1 MLKTL
6 IRVRLRGLLDS
17 MLNRRRG
24 KAGTDGKKRLLLLA
38 IVAIYCIAV
47 FGFLFGSMFYIMREP
62 FAMLGM
68 DWLYFSMAAIMATM
82 LCFFGSVFM
91 TQSLIYEAKDN
102 ELLLSMPVRPSAIVG
117 SRIII
122 LLLLN
127 MGFSLIILLPCGIVA
142 CMTGAVT
149 VSGVITY
156 AVCALLL
163 PLLPSVLSCI
173 LGGVIALVTSRMRNK
188 NIFSLILSLVF
199 LGAYFTVCF
208 NMQSYI
214 TKLVDNGAA
223 IGAAVEKA
231 LPPFYA
237 FGVAISE
244 GNILQML
251 HFAAWCVI
259 PFAIAVLLLAR
270 SFITI
275 ATAKR
280 GASKPVYHA
289 KRLQSSSVRWAMTKK
304 ELRRLLSSSSYMLNG
319 CLGAVM
325 AVAIAVLCAVKGKGI
340 LQSVANIYAGG
351 ADVTSF
357 IMPFACLIECL
368 TLSINIISAPSLS
381 LEGKSFW
388 LLQSAP
394 VNAGDVLL
402 PKAYMH
408 MLIAMPAGL
417 IASLIFVLVL
427 PMTVPEIV
435 LIFIL
440 PQALTAFMAL
450 FGVVMNLRF
459 PRFDYSN
466 ETAVI
471 KQSTSVTVTM
481 FTGMGIVLLPML
493 LYILV
498 LRKFMSVMTLM
509 IIAAALLIAA
519 SAVLYDHL
527 AHRSQAAYDA
537 LNQGG

>member
-17 MLNRRRG
+17 MLSRRRG
-24 KAGTDGKKRLLLLA
+24 KTRTDGKKRLILLA
-38 IVAIYCIAV
+38 FLAVYCIAV

-62 FAMLGM
+62 FAALGM
-68 DWLYFSMAAIMATM
+68 DWLYFSMAAILATM

-117 SRIII
+117 SRVII

-127 MGFSLIILLPCGIVA
+127 LGFSLIILLPCGIVA
-142 CMTGAVT
+142 CMTGTVT
-149 VSGVITY
+149 AGGVVTY
-156 AVCALLL
+156 IICGFLL

-173 LGGVIALVTSRMRNK
+173 LGGVIALITSRLRNK
-188 NIFSLILSLVF
+188 NIFSLVLSLIF
-199 LGAYFTVCF
+199 LGAYFAVCF
-208 NMQSYI
+208 NMQNYV
-214 TKLVDNGAA
+214 TKLVENGAA

-231 LPPFYA
+231 MPPFYA

-244 GNILQML
+244 GNALQLL

-270 SFITI
+270 GFITI

-289 KRLQSSSVRWAMTKK
+289 KRLQASSVRWAMTKK
-304 ELRRLLSSSSYMLNG
+304 ELRRLISSSTYMLNG
-319 CLGAVM
+319 CLGAIM
-325 AVAIAVLCAVKGKGI
+325 AVAIAVLCAIKGKGI

-351 ADVTSF
+351 ADITSF
-357 IMPFACLIECL
+357 IMPFACLMECL
-368 TLSINIISAPSLS
+368 TLSMNIISAPSLS

-394 VNAGDVLL
+394 VTAGDVLL

-408 MLIAMPAGL
+408 MLVAMPAGL
-417 IASLIFVLVL
+417 IASLVFVLVL
-427 PMTVPEIV
+427 PMNALEIV

-440 PQALTAFMAL
+440 PQALVAFLAL
-450 FGVVMNLRF
+450 LGVVMNLHF

-466 ETAVI
+466 ESAVI

-493 LYILV
+493 IYILV
-498 LRKFMSVMTLM
+498 LKKYMSVMTLM
-509 IIAAALLIAA
+509 IIMAALLIIA
-519 SAVLYDHL
+519 SAVLYDRL
-527 AHRSQAAYDA
+527 ANRSQEAYNA

>member
-17 MLNRRRG
+17 MYNKRRS
-24 KAGTDGKKRLLLLA
+24 KAGTIGKQKIILIAFL
-38 IVAIYCIAV
+38 AIYCIGV
-47 FGFLFGSMFYIMREP
+47 FGFLFGSMFFAMREP

-68 DWLYFSMAAIMATM
+68 DWLYFSMAAILATM

-102 ELLLSMPVRPSAIVG
+102 ELLLSMPVSPSAIVG
-117 SRIII
+117 SRIIV
-122 LLLLN
+122 LLLIN
-127 MGFSLIILLPCGIVA
+127 MAFSLIILLPCGIVA
-142 CMTGAVT
+142 CMTGPVT
-149 VSGVITY
+149 AGGVIIY
-156 AVCALLL
+156 VICALLL

-173 LGGVIALVTSRMRNK
+173 LGGVIALITSRLRNK
-188 NIFSLILSLVF
+188 NIFTLVLSLVF

-208 NMQSYI
+208 NMQNYI
-214 TKLVDNGAA
+214 TKLVENGAA

-237 FGVAISE
+237 FGAAISE
-244 GNILQML
+244 GNVLQLL
-251 HFAAWCVI
+251 HYAAWCVI
-259 PFAIAVLLLAR
+259 PFMIAVLLLSR

-280 GASKPVYHA
+280 GGSKPVYHA
-289 KRLQSSSVRWAMTKK
+289 KRLQASPVRWAMTKK
-304 ELRRLLSSSSYMLNG
+304 ELRRLASSSSYMLNG

-325 AVAIAVLCAVKGKGI
+325 CVAIAVLCAVKGRGI
-340 LQSVANIYAGG
+340 LQSLADIYAGG
-351 ADVTSF
+351 ADVNGF
-357 IMPFACLIECL
+357 IMPFACIIECL
-368 TLSINIISAPSLS
+368 TLSLNIISAPSLS

-402 PKAYMH
+402 PKVYMH
-408 MLIAMPAGL
+408 MLVTMPAGF
-417 IASLIFVLVL
+417 IASLVFALVL
-427 PMTVPEIV
+427 PMTALETV
-435 LIFIL
+435 LIFVL
-440 PQALTAFMAL
+440 PQALVVFMAL
-450 FGVVMNLRF
+450 LGVVVNLRF

-471 KQSTSVTVTM
+471 KQSTSVMVTM
-481 FTGMGIVLLPML
+481 FTGMGIVLVPLI
-493 LYILV
+493 LYLVV
-498 LRKFMSVMTLM
+498 LRKVMGVTTLM
-509 IIAAALLIAA
+509 IIMAGLLLAA
-519 SAVLYDHL
+519 SAVLYDRL
-527 AHRSQAAYDA
+527 ANRSQAAYDA